1 MDEKTYIYSRLRYL
15 TEEVEH
21 LTAGLD
27 KQQESIGKLIEIIT
41 QMQSPEY
48 IHKQAQMAKSI
59 ELDEKLAMVK
69 NILKNK

>member
-21 LTAGLD
+21 LTEGLN
-27 KQQESIGKLIEIIT
+27 KQQDSIGKLIEIINH
-41 QMQSPEY
+41 MQSHEY
-48 IHKQAQMAKSI
+48 IHKQAQTAKTI
-59 ELDEKLAMVK
+59 ELDEKLAMVR